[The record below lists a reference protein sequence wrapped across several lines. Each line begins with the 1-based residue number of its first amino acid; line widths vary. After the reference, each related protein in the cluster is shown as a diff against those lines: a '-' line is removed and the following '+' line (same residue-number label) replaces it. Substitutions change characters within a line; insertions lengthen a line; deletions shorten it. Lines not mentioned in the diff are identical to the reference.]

1 MADSAEVAD
10 LVRALEQQYDT
21 MVETEGR
28 NAGPALLAEG
38 EAMPTADELADQFER
53 FLAENQGR
61 MDPPGPRTNEGP
73 DA

>member
-1 MADSAEVAD
+1 
-10 LVRALEQQYDT
+10 